1 MEIQIQKYN
10 ALLADEADGNLP
22 LRRTRWVRCQQSLSL
37 TNKHPLHIFII
48 IIIIINLTILIDIII
63 IIVIM
68 VMMMVMIRVRMMMMM
83 TLAKA
88 FLGG

>member
-37 TNKHPLHIFII
+37 TNKHPSHIIII
-48 IIIIINLTILIDIII
+48 IIIIINLTIAILIATIITSL
-63 IIVIM
+63 V
-68 VMMMVMIRVRMMMMM
+68 
-83 TLAKA
+83 
-88 FLGG
+88 

>member
-48 IIIIINLTILIDIII
+48 IIIIINLTIAILIATIITSL
-63 IIVIM
+63 V
-68 VMMMVMIRVRMMMMM
+68 
-83 TLAKA
+83 
-88 FLGG
+88 